1 MQPPGKTTD
10 AGPAGKA
17 DRRNAG
23 VLKERGHHAVSISRS
38 KEEGEMTSTPA
49 SGPAAAPASPDRPL
63 PGVPSVSHRFLLND
77 FAKISATRDAFLLF
91 YDECTGT

>member
-38 KEEGEMTSTPA
+38 KEEGEMTA
-49 SGPAAAPASPDRPL
+49 HRPAARPRPRRPQTARSPACP
-63 PGVPSVSHRFLLND
+63 
-77 FAKISATRDAFLLF
+77 A
-91 YDECTGT
+91 